1 MKKVLSVLMV
11 MVLMTGMLTLTGCGS
26 SDTANGEL
34 NFFNWT
40 EYMPQSVL
48 DAFTEE
54 YGIKVNYTTY
64 SSNEEML
71 AKIQSGEEG
80 MYDLA
85 IASDYMVS
93 VMIDN
98 GTIQPL
104 DKDSLTNLGNLSADF
119 MDMEYDPGNE
129 YSIPYMLSNAI
140 LCYNSEKVPGGITSI
155 SDLLNP
161 EFENSLVVLDD
172 ERMVIGMVA
181 LSLGYSVN
189 ETDPDR
195 LEEIKERLFELKPNI
210 KIFDSDTPKSSM
222 IAGETSIG
230 YMWNAE
236 VVLSMQEVESI
247 VPVYAEEGMVLMFD
261 NFVIPTGAK
270 NKENAELFINFC
282 MRPEIAKMI
291 SDEYPYVSPNE
302 AAKALFS
309 EEYLSNPVSNPSSEE
324 LAKGQLLK
332 NLGEASKIYDD
343 IWTEFKNK

>member
-1 MKKVLSVLMV
+1 MRKKYLILK
-11 MVLMTGMLTLTGCGS
+11 MLTLLTVLFVVTGCGEK
-26 SDTANGEL
+26 TEEKGEL

-54 YGIKVNYTTY
+54 YGVSVNYTTY

-71 AKIQSGEEG
+71 AKIQSGQEG

-98 GTIQPL
+98 GTIQSL
-104 DKDSLTNLGNLSADF
+104 DKSKLTNLGNLSEDF
-119 MDMEYDPGNE
+119 MDMEFDPGNQ
-129 YSIPYMLSNAI
+129 YSVPYMLSNA
-140 LCYNSEKVPGGITSI
+140 LLAYNSDKVTDDITTVN
-155 SDLLNP
+155 DLFNP
-161 EFENSLVVLDD
+161 EYENSMVFLDD
-172 ERMVIGMVA
+172 QRMVIGMVA

-189 ETDPDR
+189 ETDPTK
-195 LEEIKERLFELKPNI
+195 LEAIKQRLFELKPFI

-222 IAGETSIG
+222 IAGETAIG

-236 VVLSMQEVESI
+236 VVLSMQEVDTI
-247 VPVYAEEGMVLMFD
+247 VPVYPEEGMVLMFD

-270 NKENAELFINFC
+270 NKENAQLFIDFC

-291 SDEYPYVSPNE
+291 SEEYPYVSPND

-309 EEYLSNPVSNPSSEE
+309 EAYLSNPVSNPPSEE
-324 LAKGQLLK
+324 IAKGQLLK
-332 NLGEASKIYDD
+332 NLGETAKIYDD

>member
-1 MKKVLSVLMV
+1 MKKLISMMMILVV
-11 MVLMTGMLTLTGCGS
+11 MVSILS
-26 SDTANGEL
+26 SCKSGESEKGEL

-98 GTIQPL
+98 GTIEML
-104 DKDSLTNLGNLSADF
+104 DKDKLTNLDNLSKDF
-119 MDMEYDPGNE
+119 MDMEYDPGNA
-129 YSIPYMLSNAI
+129 YSIPYMLSNA
-140 LCYNSEKVPGGITSI
+140 LLAYNSEKVPEGITSI
-155 SDLLNP
+155 KDLFNP
-161 EFENSLVVLDD
+161 AFDNAMVVLDD
-172 ERMVIGMVA
+172 QRMVIGMVA

-189 ETDPDR
+189 ETDPGR
-195 LEEIKERLFELKPNI
+195 LEEIKQRLFELKPNI

-236 VVLSMQEVESI
+236 VVLSMQEVDSI
-247 VPVYAEEGMVLMFD
+247 LPVYPEEGMVLMFD

-270 NKENAELFINFC
+270 NKENAQLFIDFC
-282 MRPEIAKMI
+282 MRPDIAKMI
-291 SDEYPYVSPNE
+291 SEEYPYVSPNE
-302 AAKALFS
+302 AAKSLFS
-309 EEYLSNPVSNPSSEE
+309 EEYLSNPVSNPPSEE

-332 NLGEASKIYDD
+332 NLGETSKVYDD